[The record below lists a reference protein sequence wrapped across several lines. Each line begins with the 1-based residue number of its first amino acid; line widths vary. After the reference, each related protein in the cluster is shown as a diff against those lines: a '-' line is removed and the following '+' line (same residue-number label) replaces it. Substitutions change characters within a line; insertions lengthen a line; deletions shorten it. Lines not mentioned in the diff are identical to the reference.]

1 MNVRVKLFAAAQ
13 QQVGQDVVQ
22 VELPESA
29 TVADLREHLAARF
42 PALRS
47 WVSHLLF
54 AVNHQYATDDVPLAA
69 DAEIAGFPPVS
80 GG

>member
-1 MNVRVKLFAAAQ
+1 MNVRVKLFAAAK

-29 TVADLREHLAARF
+29 TIADLREHLAARF

-54 AVNHQYATDDVPLAA
+54 AVNRQYATDDVSLAA

>member
-1 MNVRVKLFAAAQ
+1 MRVRVKLFAAAKQ
-13 QQVGQDVVQ
+13 LAGQVVVQ

-29 TVADLREHLAARF
+29 TVADLRRQLAVRF
-42 PALRS
+42 PALRH
-47 WVSHLLF
+47 WVPHLLF
-54 AVNHQYATDDVPLAA
+54 AVDHRYATDDVSLAP